1 MRILFSCTPGDGHFT
16 PLIPLAKAS
25 ADAGHQVVFATAA
38 SSTERV
44 AAAGFD
50 NLPAG
55 PGVDEIA
62 EQMAAFRIRIQ
73 RVPPHERRPETFA
86 YRFATLDAPAKLD
99 DLLSEATAWQPDL
112 IVHETADLAAPP
124 VAAALGVPSA
134 QHSFGRLLPHACLE
148 RAAPL
153 TALLWERLGLEPDPL
168 SGEYRGPYID
178 ICPSSFQDASP
189 PDGTRVLHLRPA
201 TRGAGDPAWRERLA
215 GERPV
220 VYVTLGT
227 VFNDA
232 DRFSTILTA
241 LGDVDATVLATIG
254 RNNDPAEFGQLPANV
269 IVERYVPQADVLPFC
284 DVAVGHA
291 GSGSTLGALAHGLPM
306 LLLPHAADQFENA
319 QACAVLGAA
328 TVLMPN
334 ELTPEAVV
342 LAVSA
347 LLEDSGARAAAER
360 IAQEIAAMPSARQV
374 VADLL

>member
-1 MRILFSCTPGDGHFT
+1 MRVLFSCTAGDGHFA
-16 PLIPLAKAS
+16 PLVPLAKAS
-25 ADAGHQVVFATAA
+25 ADAGHEVVFATAA
-38 SSTERV
+38 RCTERV

-73 RVPPHERRPETFA
+73 KVPPHERRPETFA

-99 DLLSEATAWQPDL
+99 ALLAEAKAWQPDL

-124 VAAALGVPSA
+124 VAAALDVPSV

-153 TALLWERLGLEPDPL
+153 TAPLWERLGLEPDPL

-178 ICPSSFQDASP
+178 ICPPSFQDAAP
-189 PDGTRVLHLRPA
+189 PDDTRVLHLRPA
-201 TRGAGDPAWRERLA
+201 ARGAGDPAWRERLA
-215 GERPV
+215 RERPV

-232 DRFSTILTA
+232 DRFRTILMA
-241 LGDVDATVLATIG
+241 LVDVDATVLATVG
-254 RNNDPAEFGQLPANV
+254 RDNDPADIGRVSENV
-269 IVERYVPQADVLPFC
+269 IVERYVPQADVLPLC
-284 DVAVGHA
+284 HVAVGHG

-319 QACAVLGAA
+319 QACALLGAA

-342 LAVSA
+342 SAVVG
-347 LLEDSGARAAAER
+347 LLEEPSARVAAER
-360 IAQEIAAMPSARQV
+360 LAQEIAAMPTAREV
-374 VADLL
+374 AADLL